1 MLKVIDDGVSIT
13 LSGTKSNSVFTM
25 AGVLV
30 VLAVCVM
37 VVAMTA
43 PVKITIGVMAVFAV
57 LIFGFNI
64 YKDRLKYQSRIAT
77 GVIIIKNHTFIAQ
90 GQTVKLSKDAS
101 IELINNVLVIT
112 DLGRSWHILGFDNDK
127 ERHIAKSV
135 LEGKA
140 LEKQEQAIR
149 IFVY

>member
-13 LSGTKSNSVFTM
+13 LNGTESNPVFVM

-30 VLAVCVM
+30 VLAICVA

-43 PVKITIGVMAVFAV
+43 PVQIAIGVMAVFAV

-64 YKDRLKYQSRIAT
+64 YKNRLKYQSRVAT
-77 GVIIIKNHTFIAQ
+77 GVIIIKNRAFIAQ
-90 GQTVKLSKDAS
+90 GQNVKLSENAR
-101 IELINNVLVIT
+101 IELINDTLVIT

-127 ERHIAKSV
+127 ERHVAKSV

-140 LEKQEQAIR
+140 LEKREQAIR
-149 IFVY
+149 IL

>member
-13 LSGTKSNSVFTM
+13 LNGTESNPVFIM

-30 VLAVCVM
+30 VLAICVA

-43 PVKITIGVMAVFAV
+43 PVQITIGVMAVFAV

-64 YKDRLKYQSRIAT
+64 YKNRLKYQSRVAT
-77 GVIIIKNHTFIAQ
+77 GVIIIKNRAFIAQ
-90 GQTVKLSKDAS
+90 GQNVKLSENAR
-101 IELINNVLVIT
+101 IELINDTLVIT

-127 ERHIAKSV
+127 ERHVAKSV

-140 LEKQEQAIR
+140 LEKREQAIR
-149 IFVY
+149 IL

>member
-13 LSGTKSNSVFTM
+13 LNGTESNPVFIM

-30 VLAVCVM
+30 ALAVCVA

-43 PVKITIGVMAVFAV
+43 PVEITIGVMAVFAV

-64 YKDRLKYQSRIAT
+64 YKNRLKYQSRVAT
-77 GVIIIKNHTFIAQ
+77 GVIIIKNRAFIAQ
-90 GQTVKLSKDAS
+90 GQNVKLSDNAR
-101 IELINNVLVIT
+101 IELINDALVIT

-127 ERHIAKSV
+127 ERQVAKSV

-140 LEKQEQAIR
+140 LEKREQAIR
-149 IFVY
+149 IL

>member
-13 LSGTKSNSVFTM
+13 LNGTESNPVFVM

-30 VLAVCVM
+30 VLAICVA

-43 PVKITIGVMAVFAV
+43 PVQITIGVMAVFAV

-64 YKDRLKYQSRIAT
+64 YKNRLKYQSRIAT
-77 GVIIIKNHTFIAQ
+77 GVIIIKNRAFIAQ
-90 GQTVKLSKDAS
+90 GQNVKLSENAR
-101 IELINNVLVIT
+101 IELINDTLVIT

-127 ERHIAKSV
+127 ERHVAKSV

-140 LEKQEQAIR
+140 LEKREQAIR
-149 IFVY
+149 IL

>member
-13 LSGTKSNSVFTM
+13 LNGTESNPIFVM
-25 AGVLV
+25 AGALV
-30 VLAVCVM
+30 ALAVCVA

-43 PVKITIGVMAVFAV
+43 PVEITIGVMAVFAV

-64 YKDRLKYQSRIAT
+64 YKNRLKYQSRVAT
-77 GVIIIKNHTFIAQ
+77 GVIIIKNRAFIAQ
-90 GQTVKLSKDAS
+90 GQNVKLSDNAR
-101 IELINNVLVIT
+101 IELINDTLVIT

-127 ERHIAKSV
+127 ERHVAKSV

-140 LEKQEQAIR
+140 LEKREQAIR
-149 IFVY
+149 IL

>member
-13 LSGTKSNSVFTM
+13 LNGTESNPVFVM

-30 VLAVCVM
+30 VLAVCVA

-43 PVKITIGVMAVFAV
+43 PVQITIGVMAVFAV

-64 YKDRLKYQSRIAT
+64 YKNRLKYQSRIAT
-77 GVIIIKNHTFIAQ
+77 GVIIIKNRAFIAQ
-90 GQTVKLSKDAS
+90 GQNVKLSDNAR
-101 IELINNVLVIT
+101 IELINDTLVIT

-127 ERHIAKSV
+127 ERHVAKSV

-140 LEKQEQAIR
+140 LEKREQAIR
-149 IFVY
+149 IL

>member
-13 LSGTKSNSVFTM
+13 LNGTESNPVFIM

-30 VLAVCVM
+30 VLAICVA

-43 PVKITIGVMAVFAV
+43 PVQIAIGVMAVFAV

-64 YKDRLKYQSRIAT
+64 YKNRLKYQSRIAT
-77 GVIIIKNHTFIAQ
+77 GVIIIKNRAFIAQ
-90 GQTVKLSKDAS
+90 GQNVKLSENAR
-101 IELINNVLVIT
+101 IELINDTLVIT

-127 ERHIAKSV
+127 ERHVAKSV

-140 LEKQEQAIR
+140 LEKREQAIR
-149 IFVY
+149 IL

>member
-13 LSGTKSNSVFTM
+13 LNGIESNPVFIM

-30 VLAVCVM
+30 ALAVGVA

-43 PVKITIGVMAVFAV
+43 PVEITIGVMAVFAV

-64 YKDRLKYQSRIAT
+64 YKNRLKDQSRIAT
-77 GVIIIKNHTFIAQ
+77 GVIIIKNRAFIAQ
-90 GQTVKLSKDAS
+90 GQNVKLSENAR
-101 IELINNVLVIT
+101 IELINDTLVIT

-127 ERHIAKSV
+127 ERHVAKSV

-140 LEKQEQAIR
+140 LEKREQAIR
-149 IFVY
+149 IL

>member
-13 LSGTKSNSVFTM
+13 LNGTESNPVFVM

-30 VLAVCVM
+30 VLAICVA

-43 PVKITIGVMAVFAV
+43 PVQITIGVMAVFAV

-64 YKDRLKYQSRIAT
+64 CKNRLKYQSCIAR
-77 GVIIIKNHTFIAQ
+77 GVIIIKNRAFIAQ
-90 GQTVKLSKDAS
+90 GQNVKLSENAR
-101 IELINNVLVIT
+101 IELINDTLVIT

-127 ERHIAKSV
+127 ERHVAKSV

-140 LEKQEQAIR
+140 LEKREQAIR
-149 IFVY
+149 IL

>member
-13 LSGTKSNSVFTM
+13 LNGTESNPIFVM
-25 AGVLV
+25 AGALV
-30 VLAVCVM
+30 ALAVCVA

-43 PVKITIGVMAVFAV
+43 PVEITIGVMAVFAV

-64 YKDRLKYQSRIAT
+64 YKNRLKYQSRVAT
-77 GVIIIKNHTFIAQ
+77 GVIIIKNRAFIAQ
-90 GQTVKLSKDAS
+90 GQNVKLSDNAR
-101 IELINNVLVIT
+101 IELINDALVIT

-127 ERHIAKSV
+127 ERHVAKSV

-140 LEKQEQAIR
+140 LEKREQAIR
-149 IFVY
+149 IL

>member
-13 LSGTKSNSVFTM
+13 LNGTESNPVFIM

-30 VLAVCVM
+30 ALAVGVA

-43 PVKITIGVMAVFAV
+43 PVEITIGVMAVFAV

-64 YKDRLKYQSRIAT
+64 YKNRLKDQSRIAT
-77 GVIIIKNHTFIAQ
+77 GVIIIKNRAFIAQ
-90 GQTVKLSKDAS
+90 GQNVKLSENAR
-101 IELINNVLVIT
+101 IELINDTLVIT

-127 ERHIAKSV
+127 ERHVAKSV

-140 LEKQEQAIR
+140 LEKREQAIR
-149 IFVY
+149 IL

>member
-13 LSGTKSNSVFTM
+13 LNGTESNPVFVM

-30 VLAVCVM
+30 VLAICVA

-43 PVKITIGVMAVFAV
+43 PVQITIGMMAVFAV

-64 YKDRLKYQSRIAT
+64 YKNRLKYQSRIAT
-77 GVIIIKNHTFIAQ
+77 GVIIIKNRAFIAQ
-90 GQTVKLSKDAS
+90 GQNVKLSENAC
-101 IELINNVLVIT
+101 IELINDTLVIT

-127 ERHIAKSV
+127 ERHVAKSV

-140 LEKQEQAIR
+140 LEKREQAIR
-149 IFVY
+149 IL

>member
-13 LSGTKSNSVFTM
+13 LNGTESNPVFVM

-30 VLAVCVM
+30 VLAICVA

-43 PVKITIGVMAVFAV
+43 PVQITIGVMAVFAV

-64 YKDRLKYQSRIAT
+64 YKNRLKYQSRIAT
-77 GVIIIKNHTFIAQ
+77 GVIIIKNRAFIAQ
-90 GQTVKLSKDAS
+90 GQNVKLSENAR
-101 IELINNVLVIT
+101 IELINDALVIT

-127 ERHIAKSV
+127 ERHVAKSV

-140 LEKQEQAIR
+140 LEKREQAIR
-149 IFVY
+149 IL

>member
-13 LSGTKSNSVFTM
+13 LNGTESNPIFVM
-25 AGVLV
+25 AGALV
-30 VLAVCVM
+30 ALAVCVA

-43 PVKITIGVMAVFAV
+43 PVEITIGVMAVFAV

-64 YKDRLKYQSRIAT
+64 YKNHLKYQSRVAT
-77 GVIIIKNHTFIAQ
+77 GVIIIKNRAFIAQ
-90 GQTVKLSKDAS
+90 GQNVKLSDNAR
-101 IELINNVLVIT
+101 IELINDTLVIT

-127 ERHIAKSV
+127 ERHVAKSV

-140 LEKQEQAIR
+140 LEKREQAIR
-149 IFVY
+149 IL